1 MESVQPKYVPIST
14 LAKIWGRSKMYIYRR
29 IDMIRN
35 EGRFNEICMQLGPQQ
50 TLVHVDKFEAAHEVA
65 KGGIKDEHY
74 KSNYNRAMVLR
85 DIRVRTIWRN

>member
-35 EGRFNEICMQLGPQQ
+35 EGRFNEICMQLGPQ
-50 TLVHVDKFEAAHEVA
+50 
-65 KGGIKDEHY
+65 
-74 KSNYNRAMVLR
+74 
-85 DIRVRTIWRN
+85 

>member
-1 MESVQPKYVPIST
+1 
-14 LAKIWGRSKMYIYRR
+14 
-29 IDMIRN
+29 MIRN

-50 TLVHVDKFEAAHEVA
+50 TLVHVDKFEAWM
-65 KGGIKDEHY
+65 KGQHMKWLKGHKDEHY